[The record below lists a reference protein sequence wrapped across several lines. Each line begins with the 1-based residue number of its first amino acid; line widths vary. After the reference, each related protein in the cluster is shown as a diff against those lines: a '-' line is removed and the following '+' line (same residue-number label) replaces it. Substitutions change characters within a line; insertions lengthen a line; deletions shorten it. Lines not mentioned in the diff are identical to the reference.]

1 MENYRQMLEE
11 LSKDYEIIK
20 NTDSLDNNNKEKF
33 LINAINFYSKY
44 IKKKEYSEI
53 IDSYKTLYIYNES
66 KVEEDITPEEQL
78 GISAM
83 YDYINNF
90 DFEKDNFNIFIT
102 SMLLHQKL
110 YSKCVGSSFGGNLRE
125 TSAVLFDTNIEVP
138 ESRQAIEEF
147 NKYIATSN
155 DIMKDLENSDLNSYI
170 EKSVKLITD
179 LIKLQPFADG
189 NKRTFRALFNL
200 LLKKINLP
208 PVYIDNSR
216 KHEYK
221 DALIKGMKYKDYTD
235 LINFYY
241 DCIYDAI
248 IKLDI
253 NANNLEKKGDLKL
266 K

>member
-1 MENYRQMLEE
+1 MDDYRKMLEE

-20 NTDSLDNNNKEKF
+20 NTDSLDNKSKEKF
-33 LINAINFYSKY
+33 LKTAINFYSKY
-44 IKKKEYSEI
+44 INKKEYNEI
-53 IDSYKTLYIYNES
+53 INSYKTLYIYNES

-90 DFEKDNFNIFIT
+90 NFEKDNFNIFIT

-125 TSAVLFDTNIEVP
+125 STAVLAKTNIEVL
-138 ESRQAIEEF
+138 EARQAKEEF
-147 NKYIATSN
+147 NKYIATSR
-155 DIMKDLENSDLNSYI
+155 DIMKDLENSDLNNYI
-170 EKSVKLITD
+170 EKSVILITD
-179 LIKLQPFADG
+179 LIKLQPFGDG

-208 PVYIDNSR
+208 PVYIDNNR
-216 KHEYK
+216 KREYK
-221 DALIKGMKYKDYTD
+221 DALIKGMRDKDYTE
-235 LINFYY
+235 LVNFYY

-253 NANNLEKKGDLKL
+253 NANNLEKKGDLTL